1 MRPAPASDHVP
12 RRHSRWHGSSSR
24 RSHAPWRR
32 GRLAGDG
39 GMTQMGDLRG
49 AEQRKA
55 DVLAALDDN
64 HDVWLATAD
73 GSGRPHLI
81 AVSCWWDGSRVIITT
96 TTGSRSARNLVSTG
110 LARLAIG
117 DPDDVIVIDASVEDR
132 IGVSEADSALAAGF
146 ANAVGWAPRQIRE

>member
-1 MRPAPASDHVP
+1 
-12 RRHSRWHGSSSR
+12 
-24 RSHAPWRR
+24 
-32 GRLAGDG
+32 
-39 GMTQMGDLRG
+39 MGDLRG

-117 DPDDVIVIDASVEDR
+117 DPDDVIVVDASVEDR

-146 ANAVGWAPRQIRE
+146 ANAVGWDPRQIGEDWAFFRLRPVRVQAYRGYDELEGRDVMRDGDWLV

>member
-1 MRPAPASDHVP
+1 
-12 RRHSRWHGSSSR
+12 
-24 RSHAPWRR
+24 
-32 GRLAGDG
+32 
-39 GMTQMGDLRG
+39 MGDSRG

-55 DVLAALDDN
+55 DVLAALDAN

-117 DPDDVIVIDASVEDR
+117 DPDDVIVVDARLKDR
-132 IGVSEADSALAAGF
+132 VGVSEADSALAAGF
-146 ANAVGWAPRQIRE
+146 ANAVGWDPRQIGEDWAFFRLRPVRVQAYRGYDELEGRDLMRDGGWLV

>member
-1 MRPAPASDHVP
+1 
-12 RRHSRWHGSSSR
+12 
-24 RSHAPWRR
+24 
-32 GRLAGDG
+32 
-39 GMTQMGDLRG
+39 MGDLRG

-146 ANAVGWAPRQIRE
+146 ANAVGWDPRQIGEDWAFFRLRPVRVQAYRGYDELEGRDVMRDGDWLV